1 MDTEDDISYLDI
13 KPEHRK
19 VIPPQERVWAQIGD
33 DLKLAFIDWE
43 MIESMANQFDEAH
56 REGKEKT
63 QSQVMSKL
71 LVLVRDVT
79 IAETE
84 LRIKGE

>member
-1 MDTEDDISYLDI
+1 MSEDDVSYLDV
-13 KPEHRK
+13 KPEHRMA
-19 VIPPQERVWAQIGD
+19 IPPQEKVWAQIGE
-33 DLKLAFIDWE
+33 DLNLAFIDWE
-43 MIESMANQFDEAH
+43 MIEEMAKQFDEAH
-56 REGKEKT
+56 REGKEKN